1 MGEKKKFA
9 AAKCVC
15 CFLCVR
21 VCVCAATVRL
31 ATVQAAVQSSGPFGP
46 AILSSAIALASLV
59 PFVPT
64 QPLFIA
70 AGLLFGAA
78 EGALIA
84 LVGALEAAFFA
95 FVISRQQGVTK
106 VASALASGAGFGAP
120 IRRLVR
126 DQLKKVEAYLSN
138 GSDAGTLVKLT
149 LYRLVPHAPY
159 TVANYL
165 LGLTRVPLSLFMA
178 STAVGMAPW
187 CAFYAL
193 VGSTGNALVQG
204 SLADAL
210 SVVMSG
216 ADMALAAAMGML
228 LLAEPLKAALARIE
242 GTAVNG
248 GGGGGAVTA

>member
-1 MGEKKKFA
+1 MRGPRA
-9 AAKCVC
+9 
-15 CFLCVR
+15 
-21 VCVCAATVRL
+21 CAATDRL
-31 ATVQAAVQSSGPFGP
+31 ATVQVGVQASGPFGP
-46 AILSSAIALASLV
+46 AILASAIALASLV

-70 AGLLFGAA
+70 AGLLFGTA
-78 EGALIA
+78 EGALIS
-84 LVGALEAAFFA
+84 LFGAMEAAFFA
-95 FVISRQQGVTK
+95 FVISRQQGVAK
-106 VASALASGAGFGAP
+106 VAAALASGAGFGAP
-120 IRRLVR
+120 IRRLIR

-138 GSDAGTLVKLT
+138 GGDAGTLVKLT

-204 SLADAL
+204 SLVDAL

-228 LLAEPLKAALARIE
+228 LLAEPLKAAVARME
-242 GTAVNG
+242 GTA